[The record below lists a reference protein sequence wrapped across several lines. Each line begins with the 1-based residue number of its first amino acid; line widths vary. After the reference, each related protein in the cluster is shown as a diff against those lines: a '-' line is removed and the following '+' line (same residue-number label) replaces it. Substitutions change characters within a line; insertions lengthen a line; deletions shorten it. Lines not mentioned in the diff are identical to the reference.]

1 MLNPPYDKYSKPI
14 GIYHV
19 VLNKQE
25 KFSACAESS
34 LNEPCKKGC
43 IFNGLKY
50 IIFNKID

>member
-1 MLNPPYDKYSKPI
+1 MLNPPYDKYSRHI

-34 LNEPCKKGC
+34 LNKTYK
-43 IFNGLKY
+43 N
-50 IIFNKID
+50 

>member
-1 MLNPPYDKYSKPI
+1 MLNPPYEKYLKHI

-34 LNEPCKKGC
+34 LNETGKK
-43 IFNGLKY
+43 
-50 IIFNKID
+50 IIFSEG